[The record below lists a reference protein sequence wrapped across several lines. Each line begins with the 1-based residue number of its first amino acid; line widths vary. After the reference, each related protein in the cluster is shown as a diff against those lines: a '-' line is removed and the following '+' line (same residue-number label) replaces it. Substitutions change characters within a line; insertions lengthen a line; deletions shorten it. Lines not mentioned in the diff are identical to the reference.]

1 MDAEMAR
8 TLLRDWADGSSRAG
22 ELLVRRMSPEIYAA
36 SLRILSDR
44 QEAEDVTQDTF
55 VKLWENR
62 ERWQQLDD
70 LASWLRRIA
79 VNACFNVLKKKAR
92 LKLIDQVL
100 PAGEEPPAPIT
111 RAEFEDASG
120 AIDGLAETYKLPF
133 LCRYL
138 LGWSNTETAERLGLT
153 PEALR
158 VRIHRALVLLRE
170 TLKRGPS

>member
-1 MDAEMAR
+1 MDGEMAR
-8 TLLRDWADGSSRAG
+8 TLLRDWAEGSSRAG
-22 ELLVRRMSPEIYAA
+22 ELLVRRMSPDIYAA

-55 VKLWENR
+55 LKLWENR
-62 ERWQQLDD
+62 ERWQEVED
-70 LASWLRRIA
+70 LGSWLRRIA
-79 VNACFNVLKKKAR
+79 VNSCLNVLKKKAR
-92 LKLIDQVL
+92 LKLMDQVL
-100 PAGEEPPAPIT
+100 PAGEEPPLPIA
-111 RAEFEDASG
+111 RIEFDEASR
-120 AIDGLAETYKLPF
+120 AIDGLSEAYKLPF

-170 TLKRGPS
+170 KLKRGLS